1 MKKIVSTLLLS
12 LLSIITLY
20 AYNITGVIVDET
32 GEPLPEAGVRLLK
45 ARDSVYVKGCAADIN
60 GKFNLT
66 GINKGS
72 YIVEISYVGYNTIKQ
87 PVTINASS
95 RNLQTIKL
103 SESSVMLKEAVV
115 TGVKTPV
122 KVMEDTVEFN
132 ADSYTTQPNAVVED
146 LLKRLPGVEVDN
158 DGKITHNGK
167 EITKILVDGKEFF
180 SDDPKVASKNL
191 PVDMVDK
198 LQVVDRKSDLARIT
212 GVDDGEDETVINLTV
227 KKGMKNGWF
236 GTAEAGYGT
245 DSRYKAT
252 FNVNRFWNDNQITFI
267 GNANN
272 TNELGFSDGNG
283 NRFRRFGGANGINNS
298 QQFGLNFNVGNKE
311 ILRVGGDVMYSHT
324 NQDTRKRAE
333 RVYNFT
339 DSFPTQSSHTN
350 SLDKGHNIRAD
361 FRVQWNPDSFNVVD
375 FRPRMSYNIND
386 SWTNSETYNYADN
399 PLRDLVAQSINKG
412 DSHGKSFEIGGD
424 LIYSHKFRSRPGR
437 SFSVQL
443 RYNLSNVRE
452 DENSYSW
459 NKFFLLDSLN
469 LYDQY
474 LDNHTWSNTVQTR
487 LTWTEPI
494 GNVKNGNFLTFAY
507 RLQYRWNNADK
518 NVYDHPIIY
527 DMLGEL
533 DPTVDYS
540 IAIFNDTLSNQF
552 RNDYFNQNIRFGF
565 KRVTKKYNLDA
576 GISLVPQMSRSRDL
590 IRSERSIPTRWVWNY
605 APFLRMNF
613 KFSKQS
619 SLNMHY
625 MGRSSQPTMSQ
636 LQPVADYSDP
646 LRVVIGNPD
655 LDPTF
660 AHNFRMRFQNF
671 NPQSQRSIMLMVDG
685 QLVQNSIV
693 SRTQFNPET
702 AGQVTTYENVNG
714 VWSARVMNMISLPF
728 GAKKTWR
735 FSNMFFGNANQN
747 VGFNNGRRNTQR
759 TLMFAE
765 SFGLAFRPTNLEL
778 EIRPSYRL
786 QYLTN
791 SISTNNNSTV
801 HNYGGMFNGT
811 YYTPIGIVL
820 GTDLNYNA
828 TSGYS
833 AGYNTRSLMW
843 NASIAYQFLPGQAAT
858 IAVKAYDLLQ
868 QRSAVRRISSGNY
881 TEDVEYN
888 TLGRYV
894 MFSFTYRFNTF
905 GKGNEPSSRNNHRF
919 GPGGPGGPGPRPG
932 GPGPR

>member
-1 MKKIVSTLLLS
+1 MKKLVSSLLLTI
-12 LLSIITLY
+12 LSILTLS
-20 AYNITGVIVDET
+20 AYNINGIVIDDT
-32 GEPLPEAGVRLLK
+32 GEPLPEAGIRLLT
-45 ARDSVYVKGCAADIN
+45 ARDSAYVKGCAADLD
-60 GKFNLT
+60 GKFSLS
-66 GINKGS
+66 GIRNGS
-72 YIVEISYVGYNTIKQ
+72 YLLEVSYVGYNTLRKQ
-87 PVTINASS
+87 VTVKGMAL
-95 RNLQTIKL
+95 NLGKLTL
-103 SESSVMLKEAVV
+103 SESSIMLKEAVV
-115 TGVKTPV
+115 TGVKTPI

-146 LLKRLPGVEVDN
+146 LLKRLPGVDVDT

-198 LQVVDRKSDLARIT
+198 LQVVDRKSDLARLT
-212 GVDDGEDETVINLTV
+212 GVDDGEDETVINLTI

-252 FNVNRFWNDNQITFI
+252 FNVNRFWNDNQLTFI

-298 QQFGLNFNVGNKE
+298 QQFGVNFNVGNKE
-311 ILRVGGDVMYSHT
+311 IIRVGGDVMYSHT
-324 NQDTRKRAE
+324 NQDTRKRTE
-333 RVYNFT
+333 RVYNFA
-339 DSFPTQSSHTN
+339 DSFPTQSSREN
-350 SLDKGHNIRAD
+350 SIDKGHNIRAD
-361 FRVQWNPDSFNVVD
+361 FRVQWNPDSFNVFD

-386 SWTNSETYNYADN
+386 SYTDSESENYAYDAA
-399 PLRDLVAQSINKG
+399 RSMVAQSLNKG
-412 DSHGKSFEIGGD
+412 DSHGKSFEFSGEA
-424 LIYSHKFRSRPGR
+424 IYSHKFRSRPGR

-443 RYNLSNVRE
+443 RYQLSNVRE
-452 DENSYSW
+452 NENSYSW

-474 LDNHTWSNTVQTR
+474 LDNHTWSNSVQTR

-494 GNVKNGNFLTFAY
+494 GDAKKGNFLTFAY
-507 RLQYRWNNADK
+507 RVQYRWNNADK
-518 NVYDHPIIY
+518 NVYDHPV
-527 DMLGEL
+527 GQA
-533 DPTVDYS
+533 DPFVDYS
-540 IAIFNDTLSNQF
+540 QTVFNDTLSNQF

-565 KRVTKKYNLDA
+565 KKVSKKYNLDA
-576 GISLVPQMSRSRDL
+576 GLSLVPQMSRSRDL

-613 KFSKQS
+613 KFSKTT

-625 MGRSSQPTMSQ
+625 MGRSSQPSMSQ

-646 LRVVIGNPD
+646 LRVIIGNPD

-660 AHNFRMRFQNF
+660 SHNMRMRFQSF
-671 NPQSQRSIMLMVDG
+671 SPESQRSVMLMLDG
-685 QLVQNSIV
+685 QVVQNSIV

-702 AGQVTTYENVNG
+702 AGQITTYENVNG
-714 VWSARVMNMISLPF
+714 VWNARLMNMVSMPF
-728 GAKKTWR
+728 GSKKTWR
-735 FSNMFFGNANQN
+735 LSNMFFGNVSQN
-747 VGFNNGRRNTQR
+747 VGFNNGSRNTQR
-759 TLMFAE
+759 NFMFSE

-778 EIRPSYRL
+778 ELRPFYRL

-791 SISTNNNSTV
+791 SISTANNSTV

-811 YYTPIGIVL
+811 YYTPVGIVL
-820 GTDLNYNA
+820 GTDLNYTA
-828 TSGYS
+828 SSGYS
-833 AGYNTRSLMW
+833 AGYDTHSLLW

-868 QRSAVRRISSGNY
+868 QRSAVRRTSVGNY
-881 TEDVEYN
+881 TQDTEYN

-905 GKGNEPSSRNNHRF
+905 GKGNEPASRSNNRF
-919 GPGGPGGPGPRPG
+919 GPGGPGHRPG
-932 GPGPR
+932 GPR